1 MQLASGTMQ
10 RAMLLGLLGAA
21 ALAAVCSAPV
31 DNRDHSEEMVTRCII
46 EVLSNA
52 LSKSSVPT
60 ITPECRQV
68 LRKSGKEVKGEEKG
82 ENENSKFEVRL
93 LRDPSDA
100 SVGRWA
106 SSREETGAPVEDSP
120 GQKKVDNEE
129 WTGGGGH
136 SREGV
141 DDQESLQPS
150 NQQVSKEAKIRHSEE
165 RDGKEEEEEEGKIYP
180 KGEHRGDAGEEKKH
194 TEESGEKHSTFS
206 NKRSEASA
214 KKKEES
220 AARAEAHFAD
230 PEKTH
235 SREQSSQESGEEAR
249 RQEKPQE
256 LPDQDQSEE
265 ESEEGEEGT
274 TSEVTK
280 RRPRH
285 HHWRSQSNMPSYEG
299 RHPLSEERKHAA
311 GESKDANVAT
321 ASLGEKRG
329 HHLAHYRASEEEP
342 DYGEELR
349 SYPGFQAPQG
359 LQYRGRGSEEVR
371 APSPRSEESQ
381 EKEYKRNHPDSELE
395 STANRHSEE
404 TEEERS
410 YEGAKGRQHRGRGRE
425 PGAYPAL
432 DSRQEKRLLDEGHD
446 PVHESPVDMAKR
458 YPQSKWQEQE
468 KNYLNYD
475 EEGDQGRWWQQEE
488 QLEPEESREEV
499 SFPDRQYVPYPTT
512 EKRKRLGALFNPY
525 FDPLQWK
532 NSDFEKKGNPD
543 DSFLDD
549 DGEDGNGVT
558 MTEKNFFPEYNYD
571 WWEKR
576 PSSEDVNWGYEKRSF
591 ARAPHLDLKR
601 QYDDGVAELDQLL
614 HYRKK
619 AAEFPDFY
627 DSEEQM
633 GPHQEAEDEKNRADQ
648 RVLTE
653 EEKKEL
659 ESLAAMDLE
668 LQKIAEKFSQRG

>member
-1 MQLASGTMQ
+1 MKP
-10 RAMLLGLLGAA
+10 AMLLGLLGAA
-21 ALAAVCSAPV
+21 ALAAVSSAPV
-31 DNRDHSEEMVTRCII
+31 DNRDLNEEVVTRCII

-68 LRKSGKEVKGEEKG
+68 LKKSGKEVKGEEKG

-93 LRDPSDA
+93 LRDPADSSGA
-100 SVGRWA
+100 RWA
-106 SSREETGAPVEDSP
+106 SSREDSGAPVEDSQ
-120 GQKKVDNEE
+120 GQMKVGNEK
-129 WTGGGGH
+129 WTEGGGH

-141 DDQESLQPS
+141 DDQESLRPS
-150 NQQVSKEAKIRHSEE
+150 NQQASKEAKMHHSEE
-165 RDGKEEEEEEGKIYP
+165 RVGKEREKEEGEIYP
-180 KGEHRGDAGEEKKH
+180 KGEHREDAGEKKKH
-194 TEESGEKHSTFS
+194 IEDSGEKPDTFP

-220 AARAEAHFAD
+220 AARADAHSMGLK
-230 PEKTH
+230 EKTH
-235 SREQSSQESGEEAR
+235 SREQSSQESEEEAR

-256 LPDQDQSEE
+256 LTDQDQSQE
-265 ESEEGEEGT
+265 ESEEGEED
-274 TSEVTK
+274 SAYEVTK

-285 HHWRSQSNMPSYEG
+285 HHGRSQSNKSSYKG
-299 RHPLSEERKHAA
+299 HPLSEERRPSPEKSEEA
-311 GESKDANVAT
+311 DVAT

-342 DYGEELR
+342 EYGDELR

-359 LQYRGRGSEEVR
+359 PRRLQYRGRGSEEDR
-371 APSPRSEESQ
+371 APRPRSEESQ
-381 EKEYKRNHPDSELE
+381 ERQYKRNHPESELE

-410 YEGAKGRQHRGRGRE
+410 YEGANGRQPRGRGRE
-425 PGAYPAL
+425 PGAHSAL
-432 DSRQEKRLLDEGHD
+432 DTREEKRLLDEGHY
-446 PVHESPVDMAKR
+446 PVHEGAIDMAKR

-468 KNYLNYD
+468 KNYLNYG

-488 QLEPEESREEV
+488 QLEPEGDREEV
-499 SFPDRQYVPYPTT
+499 RFPDRHYEPYPIT

-532 NSDFEKKGNPD
+532 NSDFEKRGNPD
-543 DSFLDD
+543 DSFLEDE
-549 DGEDGNGVT
+549 GEDRNGVT
-558 MTEKNFFPEYNYD
+558 LTEKNFFPEYNYD
-571 WWEKR
+571 WWERR
-576 PSSEDVNWGYEKRSF
+576 PFSEDVNWGYEKRSF
-591 ARAPHLDLKR
+591 ARAPQLNLKR
-601 QYDDGVAELDQLL
+601 QYDGVAELDQLL

-627 DSEEQM
+627 DSEEQT
-633 GPHQEAEDEKNRADQ
+633 GPHQEADDEKARAEQ

-659 ESLAAMDLE
+659 ENLAAMDLE